1 MNKITIYVHMNR
13 KGENMNTYRIL
24 VACGSGIATS
34 TVIANRVKNLCT
46 DHGYSVKVE
55 QRKIT
60 EVEGLAPDYDLI
72 VASTR
77 VPDTVATPSVFAI
90 NYLTGMNAEATDQEV
105 LKLIEELDAGH

>member
-1 MNKITIYVHMNR
+1 MK
-13 KGENMNTYRIL
+13 TYRIL

-34 TVIANRVKNLCT
+34 TVIANRVKDLCT

-72 VASTR
+72 VSSTR
-77 VPDTVATPSVFAI
+77 VPNTVKTPAVFAI
-90 NYLTGMNAEATDQEV
+90 NYLTGMNADATDAQV
-105 LKLIEELDAGH
+105 LEIMQELDAQ

>member
-1 MNKITIYVHMNR
+1 MK
-13 KGENMNTYRIL
+13 TYRIL

-34 TVIANRVKNLCT
+34 TVIANRVKDLCT

-72 VASTR
+72 VSSTR
-77 VPDTVATPSVFAI
+77 VPDTVKTPSVFAI
-90 NYLTGMNAEATDQEV
+90 NYLTGMNADATDQEV
-105 LKLIEELDAGH
+105 LDLMKKIEEAE

>member
-1 MNKITIYVHMNR
+1 MK
-13 KGENMNTYRIL
+13 TYRIL

-34 TVIANRVKNLCT
+34 TVIANRVKDLCT

-72 VASTR
+72 VSSTR
-77 VPDTVATPSVFAI
+77 VPNTVTTPSVFAI
-90 NYLTGMNAEATDQEV
+90 NYLTGMNADATDAQV
-105 LKLIEELDAGH
+105 LEILKELDAK